1 MEMLRLRVKEIAKE
15 KGLSMGKLSRL
26 ADVDYT
32 TIKRMFDDKNYSP
45 TIETLWKIKKVL
57 QVSLDELVEEVD

>member
-1 MEMLRLRVKEIAKE
+1 MLRLRVKEFAQKR
-15 KGLSMGKLSRL
+15 GYSMGKLSRA

-32 TIKRMFDDKNYSP
+32 TIKRMFDDKNYST

-57 QVSLDELVEEVD
+57 QVSLDELVEEVDD

>member
-1 MEMLRLRVKEIAKE
+1 
-15 KGLSMGKLSRL
+15 MGKLSRL
-26 ADVDYT
+26 ADVHYT
-32 TIKRMFDDKNYSP
+32 TIKRMFDDRNYSP

>member
-1 MEMLRLRVKEIAKE
+1 
-15 KGLSMGKLSRL
+15 MGKLSRA

-57 QVSLDELVEEVD
+57 QVSLDELVEEVDD